1 MIILRVGMGEG
12 KSALINAVG
21 GSVNW
26 YNLSGRHFGNMY
38 EKKKTLRRHIP
49 FDPVILCIKIF
60 IQREKLIHYT
70 CTCM

>member
-38 EKKKTLRRHIP
+38 EKKT
-49 FDPVILCIKIF
+49 
-60 IQREKLIHYT
+60 
-70 CTCM
+70 